1 MSEVPEPP
9 RFDLAAELAD
19 LRRSARPG
27 RHGVHARTLV
37 KQPDLRAVLVAL
49 EPGGRLAEH
58 HAPGSITVQALA
70 GRLRF
75 SAAGRVVDLA
85 SGQLLTLGGAIAHE
99 VEATE
104 ESAFLLTIAWPGE
117 DAAAPSVVEGGE
129 DAPAN

>member
-1 MSEVPEPP
+1 MATFPEPP
-9 RFDLAAELAD
+9 TFDLAAELAD

-27 RHGVHARTLV
+27 GHGARARTLV

-75 SAAGRVVDLA
+75 AAAGRVVDLA
-85 SGQLLTLGGAIAHE
+85 AGQLLTLGGAIAHE
-99 VEATE
+99 LEATE
-104 ESAFLLTIAWPGE
+104 ESAFLLTIAWPGGEAAAPPVVAGDE
-117 DAAAPSVVEGGE
+117 DAAGH
-129 DAPAN
+129 

>member
-1 MSEVPEPP
+1 MPEVHEPST
-9 RFDLAAELAD
+9 FDLAAELAD

-37 KQPDLRAVLVAL
+37 KQSDLRAVLVAL

-58 HAPGSITVQALA
+58 HAPGSITVQVLV

-75 SAAGRVVDLA
+75 GAAGRVVDLA
-85 SGQLLTLGGAIAHE
+85 AGQLLTLSGAIAHE

-104 ESAFLLTIAWPGE
+104 ESAFLLTIAWPGG

>member
-1 MSEVPEPP
+1 MPEVPESST
-9 RFDLAAELAD
+9 FDLTAELAD

-37 KQPDLRAVLVAL
+37 KRPDLRAVLVAL

-58 HAPGSITVQALA
+58 HAPGSITVQVLA

-75 SAAGRVVDLA
+75 GEAGRVVDLA
-85 SGQLLTLGGAIAHE
+85 AGQLLTLGGAIAHE

-104 ESAFLLTIAWPGE
+104 ESAFLLTIAWPGGEAAAPPVVAGDE
-117 DAAAPSVVEGGE
+117 DAAGH
-129 DAPAN
+129 

>member
-1 MSEVPEPP
+1 MPEVPEPST
-9 RFDLAAELAD
+9 FDLAAELAD

-58 HAPGSITVQALA
+58 HAPGSITVQVLA

-75 SAAGRVVDLA
+75 GAAGRVVDLVA
-85 SGQLLTLGGAIAHE
+85 GQLLTLGGAITHE

-104 ESAFLLTIAWPGE
+104 ESAFLLTIAWPGG
-117 DAAAPSVVEGGE
+117 DAAAPPAVEEGE
-129 DAPAN
+129 DAAGR